1 MAFISEADA
10 FRRPA
15 EASAPPAST
24 PAAPAKPGNF
34 ITEEEATGISVAPS
48 MFAGVLEQGR
58 ALAGQ
63 VGSDLRGMTQ
73 PFRSVLRDSP
83 KVPPPTFDTDPAAN
97 RFYRDRSVSPKSVM
111 FSQTNQADTRA
122 ALEKEL
128 AGAPPPPPAF
138 MKNPRKYV
146 EGMTLGTGGQIS
158 DMFSSI
164 PKSVLGSAV
173 YNYARLY
180 DELFTKVPRADSV
193 KNAQAL
199 KDKWPQQL
207 NAPWSVVA
215 KSMGPEAQYFYENN
229 PVAFAMHYIGK
240 GIEAAAGGAGAA
252 SGIPVGDIM
261 NLADATMGLLG
272 VAGVKKGV
280 ARAVKANTARVRGV
294 LEPKAPVVPGGVE
307 PTLEGPLAPE
317 APLAPAAPAP
327 GMGARLR
334 GALQGVRKDWQAAS
348 TMGTDAVAAA
358 AEAVAASK
366 ARIAALTPETP
377 VDLTEALPAASTK
390 AELKAQTAAVDSL
403 VVDKTK
409 LQEIFGLAAK
419 KGPAAEAALVQ
430 NIFDRVLQPVKRV
443 EPPGVIPREAW
454 MVDRALPE
462 EGALQTPA
470 LFDPGFQTP
479 AMLGRALE
487 ANKAAVA
494 EGLAAVKT
502 TKAAKALRV
511 DVANG
516 VILGPDGKP
525 LSQRGVADPSLLK
538 VLGLM
543 GLSAVA
549 AKQIYDWWNSS
560 SGLSKDKARDVAQM
574 AGMGLAAAGA
584 AAALGQGPAA
594 GGLKAQLGVI
604 KPKGGMW
611 HPFAVPGLAGPLAQ
625 SLTFHPNLGV
635 EAAALRAPGEPL
647 HFGETWANNAVT
659 KWLNKEAGTAA
670 DRAKDIVLPTGQT
683 LESVTDHAFG
693 SRRAGDYASA
703 DAARSAMY
711 GLRTASSGSQ
721 NAIPGLNKLIKEG
734 KVSLDEPVYQV
745 ATKNF
750 NRQYG
755 HQGANVAYYA
765 SVLTDYLSHVGDYM
779 RSLNLTPEKLQQYD
793 LPRAML
799 ETTANDARVAA
810 QALKDFTKPNPIRIA
825 DTQALPVYEGK
836 SYPSEMAPARTFSF
850 NKDAS
855 IREMRSIDLPAGEV
869 QYTWHE
875 LKLPDALT
883 PEQASRILPLDSW
896 GANTAIGRV
905 PPDMRYKAVDAKGKV
920 IVDTFNKRPAVGR
933 TPEEAHLAG
942 QMAQEGNALGHCVGG
957 YCEDVLDGTSRVIT
971 LRDQLGRSYAT
982 VELINAGMSP
992 RSNQPRGGL
1001 DSIAQIKGPGNGAPA
1016 DYVKPYVQDFIKSGK
1031 WSDVKDLDNA
1041 GLLPYKTAMG
1051 GRDPYIYKPGT
1062 VDYQA
1067 ITLEP
1072 GYYTR
1077 AELAEAYAKAGGE
1090 IDPRYTLDDTKQQGS
1105 AKPEQ
1110 LALIAG
1116 GAAAAAYL
1124 ASDPDPNKL
1133 ATLATALGA
1142 GVIASRGGKFADL
1155 PEGKLI
1161 ETFRAGGREGEAAAA
1176 QIWEDT
1182 HRQLLRTIGHMDQR
1196 LDDAGKQDISQRVYE
1211 KVFKALKQS
1220 PDEPGGFRG
1229 DAKLSTFLHGVA
1241 SNEVKNSFAAASRRP
1256 ATDSMTVDAEGTTAV
1271 PEKFMMEQNPER
1283 YQSAEDITANNQL
1296 AQQMQKA
1303 LDKLPEDS
1311 RALFEAIEMEGLSY
1325 QEAADRFGI
1334 PIGTVRSRVSR
1345 AKDALSQS
1353 LRQYRTQGGKI
1364 DADAVIALG
1373 ALGSGVALGA
1383 YLDSDNPIRGAVLGA
1398 AGVAGFGAMFKGK
1411 PKKGGGATNLEYAL
1425 GLISTELGGVSQSL
1439 LLRARDYERAVL
1451 ERTDKA
1457 MDAITPF
1464 IKEIR
1469 KLPTATADALNL
1481 ALLKNNPGE
1490 IAAAIKGNPVL
1501 VAGYRQ
1507 VQNVLAAFRAEQISM
1522 GRFAA
1527 GVNEYFPR
1535 VVKDLEGLKKA
1546 LNLPMRTH
1554 LETLLIKAEAEMIK
1568 TRGREMTDVERS
1580 LVVNR
1585 ALQTSPSNS
1594 ALPGFAKARGVDV
1607 TADLAQFYMTPTES
1621 LLRYIAGAVE
1631 DAEIAKFFGKDLAS
1645 KTLSNGQMATHVDKS
1660 IGNLMD
1666 SEMQTSKILPEQQLR
1681 VESILKSRFK
1691 QGERPMSEFLQDV
1704 RNVSNLGLLGNFASA
1719 ATQIGDAMFTVKH
1732 HDWMPTLGALR
1743 MELTGSSRITPK
1755 EFGLVNQIAEEFGG
1769 ARLSGKAVQTAFKY
1783 TGFSAIDQFAKR
1795 LNLNAGLIKNQQ
1807 LAQTAKGRAVLAER
1821 WGEAFGAEFP
1831 QLLQDLAAKRMSEP
1845 VKSLLFSELSNAQPI
1860 TKLEVPQAYLDHPNG
1875 RILYQMHTYM
1885 LKQID
1890 IVRREGYQ
1898 EIAKGNYVK
1907 GARNLVGLAVTMSLA
1922 NIPGDIVKDML
1933 AGRPVQLDKIDYVEN
1948 LLQNFGINHYT
1959 MGKINRETLAKGL
1972 KEFAVG
1978 AVTPPSLSMLSD
1990 LDKPERLIKYI
2001 PGVGRPL
2008 YDREFGGNEARKWAE
2023 LVQAKRAERDRL
2035 EAASPALKA
2044 ERLRKAEAIKRKR
2057 NEAMQ
2062 ALP

>member
-1 MAFISEADA
+1 MAFITEAEA
-10 FRRPA
+10 FR
-15 EASAPPAST
+15 SVTST
-24 PAAPAKPGNF
+24 PAAPTAAPSAEVPAAPPKVGNF
-34 ITEEEATGISVAPS
+34 IEEREATGISVAPS

-63 VGSDLRGMTQ
+63 VGSDLRNMTR
-73 PFRSVLRDSP
+73 PFTSVLRDSP
-83 KVPPPTFDTDPAAN
+83 KVPPPVFTTDAAAN
-97 RFYRDRSVSPKSVM
+97 RYYRDKSVSPGSVM

-122 ALEKEL
+122 RVMKDL
-128 AGAPPPPPAF
+128 ASAPPAPPTF
-138 MKNPRKYV
+138 MANPRKYV
-146 EGMTLGTGGQIS
+146 EGMTLGTGGQLS

-229 PVAFAMHYIGK
+229 PVAFVMHHIGK
-240 GIEAAAGGAGAA
+240 GIETAAGGAGAA
-252 SGIPVGDIM
+252 SGVPVGDIM
-261 NLADATMGLLG
+261 NLADATMGWLG

-280 ARAVKANTARVRGV
+280 TSSVKARTAQVRGA

-307 PTLEGPLAPE
+307 PTLEGALAPE
-317 APLAPAAPAP
+317 LPAAPVAPAP
-327 GMGARLR
+327 GMGARVR
-334 GALQGVRKDWQAAS
+334 GALEGVRQDFREAS
-348 TMGTDAVAAA
+348 AMGTDAVAAA

-377 VDLTEALPAASTK
+377 VDLTEALPAAPTK
-390 AELKAQTAAVDSL
+390 AELKAQADAVDSL
-403 VVDKTK
+403 VVDKAK

-430 NIFDRVLQPVKRV
+430 NIFDRVLQPVRRV

-462 EGALQTPA
+462 EGAPQTPA
-470 LFDPGFQTP
+470 LFDPSFQTS
-479 AMLGRALE
+479 ARLARALE

-525 LSQRGVADPSLLK
+525 LSQRGSADPSLLK

-543 GLSAVA
+543 GLGAVA
-549 AKQIYDWWNSS
+549 ANQIYDWWNSS
-560 SGLSKDKARDVAQM
+560 SGLSEDKARDV
-574 AGMGLAAAGA
+574 GMGLAAAGA
-584 AAALGQGPAA
+584 A
-594 GGLKAQLGVI
+594 GVI
-604 KPKGGMW
+604 KGKGGMW
-611 HPFAVPGLAGPLAQ
+611 HPETVRRLSSDIFPYNASILETYRSIAPDLL
-625 SLTFHPNLGV
+625 
-635 EAAALRAPGEPL
+635 EPGE
-647 HFGETWANNAVT
+647 HAAYVKAEMKQGWSEKAVT
-659 KWLNKEAGTAA
+659 NYLNRHAGTAT
-670 DRAKDIVLPTGQT
+670 DPIKDLTLPDGTKWET
-683 LESVTDHAFG
+683 VTDTFFRSQDAG
-693 SRRAGDYASA
+693 RVKKILDSRASRI
-703 DAARSAMY
+703 DSN
-711 GLRTASSGSQ
+711 
-721 NAIPGLNKLIKEG
+721 NAIKDFETLKDVPDAEAIWQHRTSNPIFG
-734 KVSLDEPVYQV
+734 KDAPLPMQLVTAQ
-745 ATKNF
+745 
-750 NRQYG
+750 
-755 HQGANVAYYA
+755 NVMRN
-765 SVLTDYLSHVGDYM
+765 YLEHVGDYID
-779 RSLNLTPEKLQQYD
+779 SLDLTPEKLQQMD
-793 LPRAML
+793 LPRAIR
-799 ETTANDARVAA
+799 ETVANDKRIAELALRDLAR
-810 QALKDFTKPNPIRIA
+810 PNPTKIA
-825 DTQALPVYEGK
+825 DTQALPVWKE
-836 SYPSEMAPARTFSF
+836 YPAEQAGPRKFSF
-850 NKDAS
+850 NKDGSLRQMAS
-855 IREMRSIDLPAGEV
+855 VELPAGEV
-869 QYTWHE
+869 QYSWRE
-875 LKLPDALT
+875 IKKPDALT
-883 PEQASRILPLDSW
+883 PEQAKRVRLITPERLRTEYGMKDTRIPTWEAL
-896 GANTAIGRV
+896 
-905 PPDMRYKAVDAKGKV
+905 DAKGRV
-920 IVDTFNKRPAVGR
+920 IKDNFSDTPAIDV
-933 TPEEAHLAG
+933 TPEGAHLAG
-942 QMAQEGNALGHCVGG
+942 QLAQEGNSLGHCVGG
-957 YCEDVLDGTSRVIT
+957 YVSQVMSGESRIIS

-982 VELINAGMSP
+982 VELGRGISDSYLALKDARPGEIP
-992 RSNQPRGGL
+992 REF
-1001 DSIAQIKGPGNGAPA
+1001 IAQIKGPGNGAPA
-1016 DYVKPYVQDFIKSGK
+1016 DYVKPYVQDFVKSGK
-1031 WSDVKDLDNA
+1031 WSDVQDLDNA

-1051 GRDPYIYKPGT
+1051 GIDPYIYKPGT

-1072 GYYTR
+1072 GYYSR
-1077 AELAEAYAKAGGE
+1077 AELADAYAKAGGE
-1090 IDPRYTLDDTKQQGS
+1090 IDPRYTEQRGS

-1110 LALIAG
+1110 LALLAG

-1124 ASDPDPNKL
+1124 ANDPNPD
-1133 ATLATALGA
+1133 TLANLSMALGA
-1142 GVIASRGGKFADL
+1142 GVIAARGGKFADL

-1182 HRQLLRTIGHMDQR
+1182 HRQLLRTIGQMDQR

-1383 YLDSDNPIRGAVLGA
+1383 YLDSDNPIRGGVLGA
-1398 AGVAGFGAMFKGK
+1398 AGVAGFGAMAKGK
-1411 PKKGGGATNLEYAL
+1411 PGNSLDYTL
-1425 GLISTELGGVSQSL
+1425 GLTSTRLGGVSQPL
-1439 LLRARDYERAVL
+1439 LRRARDYERLVM
-1451 ERTDKA
+1451 ERTDRA
-1457 MDAITPF
+1457 LDAVTPF
-1464 IKEIR
+1464 IKGIK
-1469 KLPTATADALNL
+1469 KLPAAAADALNL
-1481 ALLKNNPGE
+1481 ALLRNDPGE

-1507 VQNVLAAFRAEQISM
+1507 VQNLLAAFRAEQIGM

-1535 VVKDLEGLKKA
+1535 VVKDLEGLKEA
-1546 LNLPMRTH
+1546 LSQPMRTH
-1554 LETLLIKAEAEMIK
+1554 LETLLAKAEADMVK
-1568 TRGREMTDVERS
+1568 SRGRAMTDVERS

-1585 ALQTSPSNS
+1585 ALQTSLPNA
-1594 ALPGFAKARGVDV
+1594 ALPGFAKARSVDV
-1607 TADLAQFYMTPTES
+1607 TADLAQFYLTPTES
-1621 LLRYIAGAVE
+1621 LLRYIVGAVE
-1631 DAEIAKFFGKDLAS
+1631 DAEVAKFFGKDLAS
-1645 KTLSNGQMATHVDKS
+1645 KKLANGQMATHVDDS
-1660 IGNLMD
+1660 IGNLIQ
-1666 SEMQTSKILPEQQLR
+1666 SEMKSGALSPEQQ
-1681 VESILKSRFK
+1681 VTIKSILESRFK
-1691 QGERPMSEFLQDV
+1691 SGEQQMGGFLQDV
-1704 RNVSNLGLLGNFASA
+1704 RNATNLGLLGNFASA
-1719 ATQIGDAMFTVKH
+1719 ATQIGDSMMTVYH
-1732 HDWMPTLGALR
+1732 HSLMPTLGALR
-1743 MELTGSSRITPK
+1743 MKLTGSSQITPK
-1755 EFGLVNQIAEEFGG
+1755 EFGLVNHIAEELGSTRF
-1769 ARLSGKAVQTAFKY
+1769 SGKAVQTAFKY
-1783 TGFSAIDQFAKR
+1783 TGFSAIDQFAKG
-1795 LNLNAGLIKNQQ
+1795 LNLQAALIKNQK
-1807 LAQTAKGRAVLAER
+1807 LAQTPKGQAVLAER
-1821 WGEAFGAEFP
+1821 WGQAFGPEFP

-1845 VKSLLFSELSNAQPI
+1845 VKSLLFSELSNIQPI

-1875 RILYQMHTYM
+1875 RILYQMKTYM

-1890 IVRREGYQ
+1890 VVRRDAYQ

-1907 GARNLVGLAVTMSLA
+1907 GARNLVGLAAALSLA
-1922 NIPGDIVKDML
+1922 NIPGDLVKDVL
-1933 AGRPVQLDKIDYVEN
+1933 AGRPIDLDKIDYVEN

-1959 MGKINRETLAKGL
+1959 MGKINRETLAKGV

-2023 LVQAKRAERDRL
+2023 LVQAKRKERDRL

-2044 ERLRKAEAIKRKR
+2044 ERLRKAEALKRKR

>member
-1 MAFISEADA
+1 MPFITEAEA

-15 EASAPPAST
+15 DAAASPASAL
-24 PAAPAKPGNF
+24 AAPTKPGNF
-34 ITEEEATGISVAPS
+34 ITEEEATGYSAAPS
-48 MFAGVLEQGR
+48 MFAGALEQGR

-63 VGSDLRGMTQ
+63 VGSDLRNMTR
-73 PFRSVLRDSP
+73 PFTSVLRDSP
-83 KVPPPTFDTDPAAN
+83 KVPPPTFDTDAAAN
-97 RFYRDRSVSPKSVM
+97 RYYRNKSVSPGSVM

-122 ALEKEL
+122 QVMKDIAN
-128 AGAPPPPPAF
+128 APPAPPSF
-138 MKNPRKYV
+138 MKDPRGYV
-146 EGMTLGTGGQIS
+146 EGITLGTAGQIS

-229 PVAFAMHYIGK
+229 PVAFVMHYIGK

-272 VAGVKKGV
+272 VAAAKKGV
-280 ARAVKANTARVRGV
+280 TSSVKARTAQIRGA

-307 PTLEGPLAPE
+307 PTLEGALAPE
-317 APLAPAAPAP
+317 LPPAPVAPAL
-327 GMGARLR
+327 GMGARIR
-334 GALQGVRKDWQAAS
+334 GALGGVRRDFREATA
-348 TMGTDAVAAA
+348 MGTDAVAAA

-377 VDLTEALPAASTK
+377 VDLTEALPAAPTK
-390 AELKAQTAAVDSL
+390 AELKAQADAVDSL

-409 LQEIFGLAAK
+409 LQEIFGLAAR

-462 EGALQTPA
+462 EGAPQTPA

-479 AMLGRALE
+479 AMLARALE

-502 TKAAKALRV
+502 MKAAKALRV

-525 LSQRGVADPSLLK
+525 LSQRGAADPSLLK

-549 AKQIYDWWNSS
+549 ANQIYDWWNSP
-560 SGLSKDKARDVAQM
+560 SGLSEDKARDV
-574 AGMGLAAAGA
+574 GMGLAAAGA
-584 AAALGQGPAA
+584 A
-594 GGLKAQLGVI
+594 GVM

-611 HPFAVPGLAGPLAQ
+611 HPFAVPRLAGPLAE
-625 SLTFHPNLGV
+625 SLTFNPRLGV
-635 EAAALRAPGEPL
+635 GAEGLRSPGEPL
-647 HFGETWANNAVT
+647 HFGETWANNTVT

-670 DRAKDIVLPTGQT
+670 DRAKDIVLPNGQT
-683 LESVTDHAFG
+683 LESVTDQAFG
-693 SRRAGDYASA
+693 SRPAGDYSSVVAMRK
-703 DAARSAMY
+703 AAPFLPSPPRISVRA
-711 GLRTASSGSQ
+711 GSQ
-721 NAIPGLNKLIKEG
+721 AAIPGLNKLIKEG
-734 KVSLDEPVYQV
+734 KVSVDEPVYQV
-745 ATKNF
+745 ASENF
-750 NRQYG
+750 DQQYG
-755 HQGANVAYYA
+755 HQGNSVGYAA

-779 RSLNLTPEKLQQYD
+779 RSLNLAPDKLQQYD

-799 ETTANDARVAA
+799 ETSANDARIAA

-850 NKDAS
+850 NKDNS
-855 IREMRSIDLPAGEV
+855 IQEMRKIDLPAGEM

-875 LKLPDALT
+875 LKLPELLT
-883 PEQASRILPLDSW
+883 PDQASRIRRSTSEDLARMSEDAIDRGIIAEYTALDS
-896 GANTAIGRV
+896 
-905 PPDMRYKAVDAKGKV
+905 KGKV
-920 IVDTFNKRPAVGR
+920 IIDNFSEQPAVGL

-957 YCEDVLDGTSRVIT
+957 YCEDVLDGTSRIIT

-982 VELINAGMSP
+982 VELLNAGMSP

-1001 DSIAQIKGPGNGAPA
+1001 DSIAQIKGPGNGAAA
-1016 DYVKPYVQDFIKSGK
+1016 DYVQRYVQDFIKSGK

-1051 GRDPYIYKPGT
+1051 GRDPYTYKPGT

-1090 IDPRYTLDDTKQQGS
+1090 IDPRYTEQRGA

-1110 LALIAG
+1110 LALLAG

-1124 ASDPDPNKL
+1124 ANDPNPD
-1133 ATLATALGA
+1133 TLANLSMALGA
-1142 GVIASRGGKFADL
+1142 GVIAARGGKFADL

-1176 QIWEDT
+1176 QIWENT
-1182 HRQLLRTIGHMDQR
+1182 NRQLGRTIGNMNRQ
-1196 LDDAGKQDISQRVYE
+1196 LDESGIQDISQRVYE

-1271 PEKFMMEQNPER
+1271 PEKYMMEQNPER

-1353 LRQYRTQGGKI
+1353 LRQYRDQGGKI

-1383 YLDSDNPIRGAVLGA
+1383 YLDSDNPIRGGVLGA
-1398 AGVAGFGAMFKGK
+1398 AGVAGFGAMAKRRAAK
-1411 PKKGGGATNLEYAL
+1411 NRASNNLEYAL
-1425 GLISTELGGVSQSL
+1425 GLVSTELGGISQSL
-1439 LLRARDYERAVL
+1439 LLRARDYERFVL

-1464 IKEIR
+1464 IKGIR
-1469 KLPTATADALNL
+1469 KLPAATTEALNL
-1481 ALLKNNPGE
+1481 ALLRNVPGE
-1490 IAAAIKGNPVL
+1490 IAAALQGNPAL

-1507 VQNVLAAFRAEQISM
+1507 VQNLLAAFRAEQISM

-1535 VVKDLEGLKKA
+1535 VLKDLEGLKEA
-1546 LNLPMRTH
+1546 LNQPMRTH
-1554 LETLLIKAEAEMIK
+1554 LENALAKAEAAMIK
-1568 TRGREMTDVERS
+1568 ARGRGLTDVERS
-1580 LVVNR
+1580 LIVNR
-1585 ALQTSPSNS
+1585 SLLAS
-1594 ALPGFAKARGVDV
+1594 APNASLPGFAKARGVDV

-1631 DAEIAKFFGKDLAS
+1631 DAEVAKFFGKDLAS
-1645 KTLSNGQMATHVDKS
+1645 KKLANGQMATHVDDS
-1660 IGNLMD
+1660 IGNLIQ
-1666 SEMQTSKILPEQQLR
+1666 SEMKAGKISQEQQLR
-1681 VESILKSRFK
+1681 IRSILESRFK
-1691 QGERPMSEFLQDV
+1691 QGEEQMGGFFQDV
-1704 RNVSNLGLLGNFASA
+1704 RNATNMGLLGNFASA
-1719 ATQIGDAMFTVKH
+1719 ATQIGDSVFTVFH
-1732 HDWMPTLGALR
+1732 HDLMPTLGALR
-1743 MELTGSSRITPK
+1743 MKLTGSSQITTK
-1755 EFGLVNQIAEEFGG
+1755 EFGLVNHIAEEMGST
-1769 ARLSGKAVQTAFKY
+1769 RLSGKAVQTLFKY
-1783 TGFSAIDQFAKR
+1783 TGFSAIDQFAKG
-1795 LNLNAGLIKNQQ
+1795 LNLQAGLIKNQK
-1807 LAQTAKGRAVLAER
+1807 LAQTAKGQAVLAER

-1831 QLLQDLAAKRMSEP
+1831 QLLQDLAAKRISEP

-1875 RILYQMHTYM
+1875 RILYQMKTYM

-1933 AGRPVQLDKIDYVEN
+1933 SGRPVQLDKIDYVEN

-1978 AVTPPSLSMLSD
+1978 AVTPPSLSILSD

-2023 LVQAKRAERDRL
+2023 LVQAKRKERDRL
-2035 EAASPALKA
+2035 EEASPALKA

>member
-1 MAFISEADA
+1 MAFITEAEA
-10 FRRPA
+10 FR
-15 EASAPPAST
+15 SVTST
-24 PAAPAKPGNF
+24 PAAPTAAPPAEVPAAPPKVGNF
-34 ITEEEATGISVAPS
+34 IDEREATGMSAAPS
-48 MFAGVLEQGR
+48 MFAGALEQGR
-58 ALAGQ
+58 VLAGQ
-63 VGSDLRGMTQ
+63 VGSDLRGITQ

-83 KVPPPTFDTDPAAN
+83 KVPPPTFDTDAAAN
-97 RFYRDRSVSPKSVM
+97 RYYRDKSVSPGSVM

-122 ALEKEL
+122 QVMKDL
-128 AGAPPPPPAF
+128 ANAPPPPPTF
-138 MKNPRKYV
+138 MKDPRGYV
-146 EGMTLGTGGQIS
+146 QGITLGTAGQLS

-164 PKSVLGSAV
+164 PKGVIAGAGYFGS
-173 YNYARLY
+173 RIY
-180 DELFTKVPRADSV
+180 DELFTKTSREESI
-193 KNAQAL
+193 KQTQAL
-199 KDKWPQQL
+199 KDKWPEQL

-215 KSMGPEAQYFYENN
+215 KAMGPEALYFYESN
-229 PVAFAMHYIGK
+229 PVAFALGHVNKIV
-240 GIEAAAGGAGAA
+240 EAA
-252 SGIPVGDIM
+252 SGGVSTVSGIPIEDLR
-261 NLADATMGLLG
+261 NFTEATMAWLG
-272 VAGVKKGV
+272 VAGFKKGV
-280 ARAVKANTARVRGV
+280 ESSFKARTPQIRRL

-307 PTLEGPLAPE
+307 PTLEGALAPE
-317 APLAPAAPAP
+317 LPPTPVAPAP
-327 GMGARLR
+327 GMGARVR
-334 GALQGVRKDWQAAS
+334 GALQGVRRDFREA
-348 TMGTDAVAAA
+348 TDMGTDAVAAA

-377 VDLTEALPAASTK
+377 VDLTEALPAAPTK

-409 LQEIFGLAAK
+409 LQEIFGLAAR

-430 NIFDRVLQPVKRV
+430 NIFDRVLQPVRRV

-462 EGALQTPA
+462 EGASQAPA
-470 LFDPGFQTP
+470 LFDPSFQTP

-525 LSQRGVADPSLLK
+525 LSQRGAADPSLLK

-549 AKQIYDWWNSS
+549 ANQIYDWWNSS
-560 SGLSKDKARDVAQM
+560 SGLSEDKARDVAQM
-574 AGMGLAAAGA
+574 AGIGLAAAGA

-594 GGLKAQLGVI
+594 GGLKAQLG
-604 KPKGGMW
+604 
-611 HPFAVPGLAGPLAQ
+611 AALAG
-625 SLTFHPNLGV
+625 
-635 EAAALRAPGEPL
+635 
-647 HFGETWANNAVT
+647 
-659 KWLNKEAGTAA
+659 
-670 DRAKDIVLPTGQT
+670 
-683 LESVTDHAFG
+683 
-693 SRRAGDYASA
+693 
-703 DAARSAMY
+703 
-711 GLRTASSGSQ
+711 
-721 NAIPGLNKLIKEG
+721 
-734 KVSLDEPVYQV
+734 
-745 ATKNF
+745 
-750 NRQYG
+750 
-755 HQGANVAYYA
+755 
-765 SVLTDYLSHVGDYM
+765 
-779 RSLNLTPEKLQQYD
+779 
-793 LPRAML
+793 
-799 ETTANDARVAA
+799 
-810 QALKDFTKPNPIRIA
+810 
-825 DTQALPVYEGK
+825 
-836 SYPSEMAPARTFSF
+836 
-850 NKDAS
+850 
-855 IREMRSIDLPAGEV
+855 
-869 QYTWHE
+869 
-875 LKLPDALT
+875 
-883 PEQASRILPLDSW
+883 
-896 GANTAIGRV
+896 
-905 PPDMRYKAVDAKGKV
+905 
-920 IVDTFNKRPAVGR
+920 
-933 TPEEAHLAG
+933 
-942 QMAQEGNALGHCVGG
+942 
-957 YCEDVLDGTSRVIT
+957 
-971 LRDQLGRSYAT
+971 
-982 VELINAGMSP
+982 
-992 RSNQPRGGL
+992 
-1001 DSIAQIKGPGNGAPA
+1001 
-1016 DYVKPYVQDFIKSGK
+1016 
-1031 WSDVKDLDNA
+1031 
-1041 GLLPYKTAMG
+1041 
-1051 GRDPYIYKPGT
+1051 
-1062 VDYQA
+1062 
-1067 ITLEP
+1067 
-1072 GYYTR
+1072 
-1077 AELAEAYAKAGGE
+1077 
-1090 IDPRYTLDDTKQQGS
+1090 
-1105 AKPEQ
+1105 
-1110 LALIAG
+1110 
-1116 GAAAAAYL
+1116 
-1124 ASDPDPNKL
+1124 
-1133 ATLATALGA
+1133 
-1142 GVIASRGGKFADL
+1142 L

-1182 HRQLLRTIGHMDQR
+1182 HRQLGRTIGNMNRQ
-1196 LDDAGKQDISQRVYE
+1196 LDEAGIQDISQRVYE

-1229 DAKLSTFLHGVA
+1229 EAKLSTFLHGVA

-1271 PEKFMMEQNPER
+1271 PEKYMMEQNPER
-1283 YQSAEDITANNQL
+1283 YQSAQDLAKNNEVAVRVQR
-1296 AQQMQKA
+1296 A
-1303 LDKLPEDS
+1303 LDRLTPEHRSVFD
-1311 RALFEAIEMEGLSY
+1311 AIELEGLSY
-1325 QEAADRFGI
+1325 EEAAAQLNV
-1334 PIGTVRSRVSR
+1334 PIGTVRSRLSR
-1345 AKDALSQS
+1345 AKEQLQASFRDYVDPKTGKFQS
-1353 LRQYRTQGGKI
+1353 GKI

-1383 YLDSDNPIRGAVLGA
+1383 YLDSDNPIRGGVLGA

-1425 GLISTELGGVSQSL
+1425 GLISTELGGISQSL

-1451 ERTDKA
+1451 ERTDQA

-1464 IKEIR
+1464 IKGIR

-1507 VQNVLAAFRAEQISM
+1507 VQNVLAAFRAEQIGM

-1535 VVKDLEGLKKA
+1535 VVKDLEGLKEA

-1554 LETLLIKAEAEMIK
+1554 LETLLVKAEAEMIK

-1585 ALQTSPSNS
+1585 ALQTSSSNS

-1631 DAEIAKFFGKDLAS
+1631 DAEVAKFFGKDLAS

-1666 SEMQTSKILPEQQLR
+1666 SEMQTGKISPEQQLR
-1681 VESILKSRFK
+1681 IESILKSRFK
-1691 QGERPMSEFLQDV
+1691 QGERPMSEFFQDV
-1704 RNVSNLGLLGNFASA
+1704 RNVTNLGLLGNFASA

-1831 QLLQDLAAKRMSEP
+1831 QLLQDLAAKRISEP

-1860 TKLEVPQAYLDHPNG
+1860 TKLELPQAYLEHPNG

-1922 NIPGDIVKDML
+1922 NIPGDIIKDML
-1933 AGRPVQLDKIDYVEN
+1933 SNRPVNLDKIDYVEN

-1959 MGKINRETLAKGL
+1959 MGKINRETLAKGI

-2023 LVQAKRAERDRL
+2023 LVQAKRKERDRL
-2035 EAASPALKA
+2035 EEASPALKA

>member
-1 MAFISEADA
+1 MAFITEAEA
-10 FRRPA
+10 FR
-15 EASAPPAST
+15 SVTST
-24 PAAPAKPGNF
+24 PAAPAAAPSAEVPAAPPKVGNF
-34 ITEEEATGISVAPS
+34 IEEREATGISVAPS

-63 VGSDLRGMTQ
+63 VGSDLRNMTR
-73 PFRSVLRDSP
+73 PFTSVLRDSP
-83 KVPPPTFDTDPAAN
+83 KVPPPVFTTDAAAN
-97 RFYRDRSVSPKSVM
+97 RYYRDKSVSPGSVM
-111 FSQTNQADTRA
+111 FSQTNQADTRTQVMKDIA
-122 ALEKEL
+122 N
-128 AGAPPPPPAF
+128 APPAPPTF
-138 MKNPRKYV
+138 MANPRKYV
-146 EGMTLGTGGQIS
+146 EGMTLGTGGQLS

-229 PVAFAMHYIGK
+229 PVAFVMHHIGK
-240 GIEAAAGGAGAA
+240 GIETAAGGAGAA
-252 SGIPVGDIM
+252 SGVPVGDIM
-261 NLADATMGLLG
+261 NLADATMGWLG

-280 ARAVKANTARVRGV
+280 TSSVKARTAQIRGA

-307 PTLEGPLAPE
+307 PTLEGALAPE
-317 APLAPAAPAP
+317 LPAAPVAP
-327 GMGARLR
+327 ALGMGARVR
-334 GALQGVRKDWQAAS
+334 GALEGVRQDFREAS
-348 TMGTDAVAAA
+348 AMGTDAVAAA

-377 VDLTEALPAASTK
+377 VDLTEALPAAPTK
-390 AELKAQTAAVDSL
+390 AELKAQADAVNSL

-430 NIFDRVLQPVKRV
+430 NIFDRVLQPVRRV

-462 EGALQTPA
+462 EGAPQTPA
-470 LFDPGFQTP
+470 LFDPSFQTS
-479 AMLGRALE
+479 ARLARALE

-494 EGLAAVKT
+494 EGLAAIKT
-502 TKAAKALRV
+502 AKAAKALRV

-549 AKQIYDWWNSS
+549 ANQIYDWWNSS
-560 SGLSKDKARDVAQM
+560 SGLSEDKARDV
-574 AGMGLAAAGA
+574 GMGLAAAGA
-584 AAALGQGPAA
+584 A
-594 GGLKAQLGVI
+594 GVI
-604 KPKGGMW
+604 KGKGGMW
-611 HPFAVPGLAGPLAQ
+611 HP
-625 SLTFHPNLGV
+625 
-635 EAAALRAPGEPL
+635 EAAKSFATPL
-647 HFGETWANNAVT
+647 SDGLSAGNASFPVFAANKAWAETAV
-659 KWLNKEAGTAA
+659 KNYLNRHAGTAT
-670 DRAKDIVLPTGQT
+670 DPIKDLRLPDG
-683 LESVTDHAFG
+683 
-693 SRRAGDYASA
+693 
-703 DAARSAMY
+703 
-711 GLRTASSGSQ
+711 
-721 NAIPGLNKLIKEG
+721 
-734 KVSLDEPVYQV
+734 
-745 ATKNF
+745 TKWED
-750 NRQYG
+750 
-755 HQGANVAYYA
+755 
-765 SVLTDYLSHVGDYM
+765 LTDSGFSGTLAREYQTTPGMSKMAKEQRSFAAGAKPDELIWDQNVLGTPLGAPPGRAIGEGRSHTIMKNYLSHVGDYM

-799 ETTANDARVAA
+799 ETSANDARIAA

-850 NKDAS
+850 NRDGS
-855 IREMRSIDLPAGEV
+855 IRKMESIDLPAGEV

-883 PEQASRILPLDSW
+883 PEQASRVRLSTHSDIYSPGTSLNKPVT
-896 GANTAIGRV
+896 GYTAL
-905 PPDMRYKAVDAKGKV
+905 DAKGKV
-920 IVDTFNKRPAVGR
+920 IIDNFSERPAVGR

-957 YCEDVLDGTSRVIT
+957 YCEDVLTGNSRIIS

-982 VELINAGMSP
+982 VEL
-992 RSNQPRGGL
+992 QKHGL
-1001 DSIAQIKGPGNGAPA
+1001 TGYRAADGLPFIGDESIAQIKGPGNGAPA
-1016 DYVKPYVQDFIKSGK
+1016 DYVKPYVQDFVKSGK

-1051 GRDPYIYKPGT
+1051 GLDPYIYKPGT

-1072 GYYTR
+1072 GYYSR

-1090 IDPRYTLDDTKQQGS
+1090 IDPRYTEQRGA

-1110 LALIAG
+1110 LALLAG

-1124 ASDPDPNKL
+1124 ANDPNPD
-1133 ATLATALGA
+1133 TLANLSMALGA
-1142 GVIASRGGKFADL
+1142 GVIAARGGKFADL

-1398 AGVAGFGAMFKGK
+1398 AGVAGFGAMAKGK
-1411 PKKGGGATNLEYAL
+1411 PRNSLDYTL
-1425 GLISTELGGVSQSL
+1425 GLTSTRLGGVSQPL
-1439 LLRARDYERAVL
+1439 LRRARDYERLVM
-1451 ERTDKA
+1451 ERTDRA
-1457 MDAITPF
+1457 LDAVTPF
-1464 IKEIR
+1464 IKGIK
-1469 KLPTATADALNL
+1469 KLPAAAADALNL
-1481 ALLKNNPGE
+1481 ALLRNDPGE

-1501 VAGYRQ
+1501 VAGYKQ
-1507 VQNVLAAFRAEQISM
+1507 VQNLLAAFRAEQISM

-1535 VVKDLEGLKKA
+1535 VVKDLEGLKEA
-1546 LNLPMRTH
+1546 LSQPMRTH
-1554 LETLLIKAEAEMIK
+1554 LETLLAKAEADMVK
-1568 TRGREMTDVERS
+1568 SRGRAMTDVERS

-1585 ALQTSPSNS
+1585 ALQTSLPNA
-1594 ALPGFAKARGVDV
+1594 ALPGFAKARSVDV
-1607 TADLAQFYMTPTES
+1607 TADLAQFYLTPTES
-1621 LLRYIAGAVE
+1621 LLRYIVGAVE
-1631 DAEIAKFFGKDLAS
+1631 DAEVAKFFGKDLAS
-1645 KTLSNGQMATHVDKS
+1645 KKLANGQMATHVDDS
-1660 IGNLMD
+1660 IGNLIQ
-1666 SEMQTSKILPEQQLR
+1666 SEMKSGALSPEQQ
-1681 VESILKSRFK
+1681 VTIKSILESRFK
-1691 QGERPMSEFLQDV
+1691 SGEQQMGGFLQDV
-1704 RNVSNLGLLGNFASA
+1704 RNATNLGLLGNFASA
-1719 ATQIGDAMFTVKH
+1719 ATQIGDSMMTVYH
-1732 HDWMPTLGALR
+1732 HSLMPTLGALR
-1743 MELTGSSRITPK
+1743 MKLTGSSQITPK
-1755 EFGLVNQIAEEFGG
+1755 EFGLVNHIAEELGSTRF
-1769 ARLSGKAVQTAFKY
+1769 SGKAVQTAFKY
-1783 TGFSAIDQFAKR
+1783 TGFSAIDQFAKG
-1795 LNLNAGLIKNQQ
+1795 LNLQAALLKNQK
-1807 LAQTAKGRAVLAER
+1807 LAQTPKGQAVLAER
-1821 WGEAFGAEFP
+1821 WGQAFGPEFP

-1845 VKSLLFSELSNAQPI
+1845 VKSLLFSELSNTQPI

-1875 RILYQMHTYM
+1875 RILYQMKTYM

-1890 IVRREGYQ
+1890 VVRRDAYQ

-1907 GARNLVGLAVTMSLA
+1907 GARNLVGLAAALSLA
-1922 NIPGDIVKDML
+1922 NIPGDLVKDML
-1933 AGRPVQLDKIDYVEN
+1933 AGRPIDLDKIDYVEN

-1959 MGKINRETLAKGL
+1959 MGKINRETLAKGV

-2023 LVQAKRAERDRL
+2023 LVQAKRKERDRL

-2044 ERLRKAEAIKRKR
+2044 ERLRKAEALKRKR

>member
-24 PAAPAKPGNF
+24 PAAPAKLGNF
-34 ITEEEATGISVAPS
+34 ITEEEATGYSAAPS
-48 MFAGVLEQGR
+48 AFDILGGQARAVTERVSAGAR
-58 ALAGQ
+58 NLA
-63 VGSDLRGMTQ
+63 R
-73 PFRSVLRDSP
+73 PFSSVLWDAKP
-83 KVPPPTFDTDPAAN
+83 APAFDTDPAAN
-97 RFYRDRSVSPKSVM
+97 RFYRDRSVSPGSVM

-128 AGAPPPPPAF
+128 AGAPPPPPTFLA
-138 MKNPRKYV
+138 NPRGYV
-146 EGMTLGTGGQIS
+146 EGMTLGTAATAS
-158 DMFSSI
+158 DLFTGI
-164 PKSVLGSAV
+164 PKQVLGSAIYLYTGI
-173 YNYARLY
+173 YNQ
-180 DELFTKVPRADSV
+180 LFTNASREDVF
-193 KNAQAL
+193 KNAQAA
-199 KDKWPQQL
+199 KDKWPQEL
-207 NAPWSVVA
+207 NAPWSIIA
-215 KSMGPEAQYFYENN
+215 KSMGPKAQYYYEKN
-229 PVAFAMHYIGK
+229 PLAFAMEHIGTALTAVGSKVGATTNVPVEAIMNVVDGTMGWLGTVAAGK
-240 GIEAAAGGAGAA
+240 GVT
-252 SGIPVGDIM
+252 SS
-261 NLADATMGLLG
+261 
-272 VAGVKKGV
+272 
-280 ARAVKANTARVRGV
+280 VKARTAQLRGA
-294 LEPKAPVVPGGVE
+294 LEPKAPVIPGGVE
-307 PTLEGPLAPE
+307 PMFAEGPLAPE
-317 APLAPAAPAP
+317 APPAPAAPAP

-334 GALQGVRKDWQAAS
+334 GAVTGLREDFREAS
-348 TMGTDAVAAA
+348 AMGTDAVAAA

-377 VDLTEALPAASTK
+377 VDLTEAPPAAPTK
-390 AELKAQTAAVDSL
+390 AELKAQDAAVDSL

-409 LQEIFGLAAK
+409 LQEIFGLAAR

-443 EPPGVIPREAW
+443 ELPGVIPREAW

-462 EGALQTPA
+462 EGAPQAPA
-470 LFDPGFQTP
+470 LFDPSFQTP

-494 EGLAAVKT
+494 EGLAAIKT

-525 LSQRGVADPSLLK
+525 LSQRGAADPSLLK

-549 AKQIYDWWNSS
+549 ANQIYDWWNSP
-560 SGLSKDKARDVAQM
+560 SGLSEDNARDVAQM
-574 AGMGLAAAGA
+574 AGIGLAGAGA

-611 HPFAVPGLAGPLAQ
+611 HPFAVPRLAGPLAE
-625 SLTFHPNLGV
+625 SLTFYPNMGV
-635 EAAALRAPGEPL
+635 GAAALRAPGEPL

-670 DRAKDIVLPTGQT
+670 DRAKDIVLPNGQT
-683 LESVTDHAFG
+683 LESVTDQAFG
-693 SRRAGDYASA
+693 SRPAGDYSSA
-703 DAARSAMY
+703 DAVRSSKY

-721 NAIPGLNKLIKEG
+721 SAIPGLNKLIKEG
-734 KVSLDEPVYQV
+734 KVSLNEPVYQV
-745 ATKNF
+745 ASENF
-750 NRQYG
+750 DRQYG
-755 HQGANVAYYA
+755 HQGDNVAYSA

-779 RSLNLTPEKLQQYD
+779 RSLNLAPEKLQQYD

-799 ETTANDARVAA
+799 ETSANDARIAA
-810 QALKDFTKPNPIRIA
+810 QALKDFNKPNPIRIA

-836 SYPSEMAPARTFSF
+836 SYPSEMAPARKFSF
-850 NKDAS
+850 NKDGS
-855 IREMRSIDLPAGEV
+855 IRQMDSINLPAGEV

-896 GANTAIGRV
+896 GSNTAIGRV

-920 IVDTFNKRPAVGR
+920 IIDNFSERPAVGR

-957 YCEDVLDGTSRVIT
+957 YCADVLAGDSRIIS

-982 VELINAGMSP
+982 IELGNDVPFVDEATRARDFKESVINHP
-992 RSNQPRGGL
+992 RQEIL
-1001 DSIAQIKGPGNGAPA
+1001 QIKGPGNGAAA
-1016 DYVKPYVQDFIKSGK
+1016 DYTSKYILDFLNSHPEYQLTDHAAKDVRANGIRDLSQDPIGPLQQRSIEKRFGNVRYVLDKDFQDWYASRDWLSG
-1031 WSDVKDLDNA
+1031 
-1041 GLLPYKTAMG
+1041 
-1051 GRDPYIYKPGT
+1051 
-1062 VDYQA
+1062 
-1067 ITLEP
+1067 
-1072 GYYTR
+1072 
-1077 AELAEAYAKAGGE
+1077 
-1090 IDPRYTLDDTKQQGS
+1090 QQGS

-1110 LALIAG
+1110 LALLAG

-1124 ASDPDPNKL
+1124 ASDPDPDKL

-1176 QIWEDT
+1176 QIWEST
-1182 HRQLLRTIGHMDQR
+1182 HRQLGRTIGNMNRQ
-1196 LDDAGKQDISQRVYE
+1196 LDEAGIQDISQRVYE

-1229 DAKLSTFLHGVA
+1229 EAKLSTFLHGVA

-1256 ATDSMTVDAEGTTAV
+1256 ATDSMTVDTEGMTAV
-1271 PEKFMMEQNPER
+1271 PEKYMMEQNPER
-1283 YQSAEDITANNQL
+1283 YQSAEDVTSNNQL

-1345 AKDALSQS
+1345 AKDALGQS

-1364 DADAVIALG
+1364 DTDAVIALG

-1383 YLDSDNPIRGAVLGA
+1383 YLDSDNPIRGGVLGA
-1398 AGVAGFGAMFKGK
+1398 IGVAGFGAMAKGK
-1411 PKKGGGATNLEYAL
+1411 PGKGLEYTL
-1425 GLISTELGGVSQSL
+1425 GLVSTELGSISQPL
-1439 LLRARDYERAVL
+1439 LRRARDYERFVM

-1457 MDAITPF
+1457 LDAVTPF
-1464 IKEIR
+1464 IKGIK
-1469 KLPTATADALNL
+1469 KLPTAAADALNL
-1481 ALLKNNPGE
+1481 ALLRNDPGE

-1501 VAGYRQ
+1501 VAGYKQ
-1507 VQNVLAAFRAEQISM
+1507 VQNLLAAFRAEQIGL
-1522 GRFAA
+1522 GRFAV
-1527 GVNEYFPR
+1527 GVNDYFPR
-1535 VVKDLEGLKKA
+1535 VVKDLEGLKEA
-1546 LNLPMRTH
+1546 LNLPMRTQ
-1554 LETLLIKAEAEMIK
+1554 LENTLAKAEADMIK
-1568 TRGREMTDVERS
+1568 ARGRGLTDVERS

-1585 ALQTSPSNS
+1585 SLLAS
-1594 ALPGFAKARGVDV
+1594 APNASLPGFAKARGVDV

-1621 LLRYIAGAVE
+1621 LLRYIVGAVE
-1631 DAEIAKFFGKDLAS
+1631 DAEVVKFFGKDLAS
-1645 KTLSNGQMATHVDKS
+1645 KKLANGQMATHVDDS
-1660 IGNLMD
+1660 IGNLIQ
-1666 SEMQTSKILPEQQLR
+1666 SEMKSGALSAEKQLAIKS
-1681 VESILKSRFK
+1681 VLESRFK
-1691 QGERPMSEFLQDV
+1691 QGEQQMGGFLQEV
-1704 RNVSNLGLLGNFASA
+1704 RNATNIGLLGNFASA
-1719 ATQIGDAMFTVKH
+1719 ATQIGDSVFTVFH
-1732 HDWMPTLGALR
+1732 HDLMPTLGALR
-1743 MELTGSSRITPK
+1743 MKLTGSSQITPK
-1755 EFGLVNQIAEEFGG
+1755 EFGLVNHIAEEMGST
-1769 ARLSGKAVQTAFKY
+1769 RLTGKALQLAFKY
-1783 TGFSAIDQFAKR
+1783 TGFSAIDGFAKG
-1795 LNLNAGLIKNQQ
+1795 LNLQAGLIKNQQ
-1807 LAQTAKGRAVLAER
+1807 LAQTPKGQAKLAER

-1875 RILYQMHTYM
+1875 RILYQMKTYM

-1933 AGRPVQLDKIDYVEN
+1933 SNRPVNLDKIDYVEN

-1978 AVTPPSLSMLSD
+1978 AVTPPILSMLSD

-2001 PGVGRPL
+2001 PGIGRPL

-2035 EAASPALKA
+2035 EEQSPALKA

-2057 NEAMQ
+2057 DAAMQ

>member
-1 MAFISEADA
+1 
-10 FRRPA
+10 
-15 EASAPPAST
+15 
-24 PAAPAKPGNF
+24 
-34 ITEEEATGISVAPS
+34 

-63 VGSDLRGMTQ
+63 IGSDVRGITQ

-83 KVPPPTFDTDPAAN
+83 KVPPPTFNTDAAAN
-97 RFYRDRSVSPKSVM
+97 RYYRDKSVSPGSVM
-111 FSQTNQADTRA
+111 FSQTNQADKRA
-122 ALEKEL
+122 QVMKDL
-128 AGAPPPPPAF
+128 ANAPPAPPTF
-138 MKNPRKYV
+138 MANPRKYV
-146 EGMTLGTGGQIS
+146 EGMTLGTAGQLS

-229 PVAFAMHYIGK
+229 PVAFVMHHIGK
-240 GIEAAAGGAGAA
+240 GIETAAGGAGAA
-252 SGIPVGDIM
+252 SGVPVGDIM
-261 NLADATMGLLG
+261 NLADATMGWLG

-280 ARAVKANTARVRGV
+280 TSSVKARTAQLRGA
-294 LEPKAPVVPGGVE
+294 LEPKAPAVPGGVE
-307 PTLEGPLAPE
+307 PTLEGALAPE
-317 APLAPAAPAP
+317 LAPAPAPAAPAL
-327 GMGARLR
+327 GMGARVR
-334 GALQGVRKDWQAAS
+334 GALEGVRQDFREAS
-348 TMGTDAVAAA
+348 AMGTDAVAAA
-358 AEAVAASK
+358 AEAVAVSK
-366 ARIAALTPETP
+366 ARIAALTPETA
-377 VDLTEALPAASTK
+377 VDLTEALPAAPTK

-403 VVDKTK
+403 VVDKAK
-409 LQEIFGLAAK
+409 LQEIFGLAAR

-430 NIFDRVLQPVKRV
+430 NIFDRVLKPVTKV
-443 EPPGVIPREAW
+443 EPPPVVESRVPYDATTFPPGAGLKTTLPKTPVIIGEPVKPDLVTSGLDKLRQGLLISTPEAKAIRGLQVRAGEGVI
-454 MVDRALPE
+454 VD
-462 EGALQTPA
+462 QS
-470 LFDPGFQTP
+470 
-479 AMLGRALE
+479 
-487 ANKAAVA
+487 
-494 EGLAAVKT
+494 
-502 TKAAKALRV
+502 
-511 DVANG
+511 
-516 VILGPDGKP
+516 GKP
-525 LSQRGVADPSLLK
+525 LFQRGAADPSLLK

-543 GLSAVA
+543 GLGAVA
-549 AKQIYDWWNSS
+549 ANQIYDWWNSS
-560 SGLSKDKARDVAQM
+560 SGLSEDKARDV
-574 AGMGLAAAGA
+574 GMGLAAAGA
-584 AAALGQGPAA
+584 A
-594 GGLKAQLGVI
+594 GVM

-611 HPFAVPGLAGPLAQ
+611 HPFAVPRLAGPLAE
-625 SLTFHPNLGV
+625 SLTFYPNLGV
-635 EAAALRAPGEPL
+635 GAAAVRAPGEPL

-670 DRAKDIVLPTGQT
+670 DRAKDIVLPNGQT
-683 LESVTDHAFG
+683 LESVTDQAFG
-693 SRRAGDYASA
+693 SAPAGDYASA
-703 DAARSAMY
+703 AAARGAKY
-711 GLRTASSGSQ
+711 GLRSVRQGSQ
-721 NAIPGLNKLIKEG
+721 SAIPGLNKLIQEG
-734 KVSLDEPVYQV
+734 KVSLDEPIYQV
-745 ATKNF
+745 ATENF
-750 NRQYG
+750 DRQYG
-755 HQGANVAYYA
+755 HQGDNVAYSA
-765 SVLTDYLSHVGDYM
+765 SVLSDYLSHVGDYM

-793 LPRAML
+793 LPRAMQ
-799 ETTANDARVAA
+799 ETTANDARIAA

-850 NKDAS
+850 NRDGS
-855 IREMRSIDLPAGEV
+855 IRKMESIDLPAGEV

-920 IVDTFNKRPAVGR
+920 IIDNFSEQPAVGR

-957 YCEDVLDGTSRVIT
+957 YCTDVLDGSSRIIS

-982 VELINAGMSP
+982 VELKQDPLTMRALRGDIGEASRVNAQKMIAEGRERP
-992 RSNQPRGGL
+992 R
-1001 DSIAQIKGPGNGAPA
+1001 SIAQIKGPGNGAPA
-1016 DYVKPYVQDFIKSGK
+1016 DYVKPYVQDFVKSGK

-1051 GRDPYIYKPGT
+1051 GIDPYTYKLGT

-1072 GYYTR
+1072 GYYTK
-1077 AELAEAYAKAGGE
+1077 AELADAYAKAGGE
-1090 IDPRYTLDDTKQQGS
+1090 IDPRYTDQRGA

-1110 LALIAG
+1110 LALLAG

-1124 ASDPDPNKL
+1124 ANDPNPD
-1133 ATLATALGA
+1133 TLANLSMALGA
-1142 GVIASRGGKFADL
+1142 GVIAARGGKFADL

-1182 HRQLLRTIGHMDQR
+1182 HRQLGRTIGNMNRQ
-1196 LDDAGKQDISQRVYE
+1196 LDEAGIQDISQRVYE

-1271 PEKFMMEQNPER
+1271 PEKYMMEQNPER

-1311 RALFEAIEMEGLSY
+1311 RALFESIEMEGLSY

-1383 YLDSDNPIRGAVLGA
+1383 YLDSDNPIRGGVLGA
-1398 AGVAGFGAMFKGK
+1398 IGVAGFGAMAKGK
-1411 PKKGGGATNLEYAL
+1411 PGNALDYTL
-1425 GLISTELGGVSQSL
+1425 GLTSTRLGGVSQPL
-1439 LLRARDYERAVL
+1439 LRRARDYERTVM
-1451 ERTDKA
+1451 ERTDRA
-1457 MDAITPF
+1457 LDAVTPF
-1464 IKEIR
+1464 IKGIK
-1469 KLPTATADALNL
+1469 KLPAAAADALNL
-1481 ALLKNNPGE
+1481 ALLRNDPGE
-1490 IAAAIKGNPVL
+1490 IAAAIKGNPAL

-1507 VQNVLAAFRAEQISM
+1507 VQNLLAAFRAEQISM

-1535 VVKDLEGLKKA
+1535 VVKDLEGLKEA
-1546 LNLPMRTH
+1546 LNQPMRTH
-1554 LETLLIKAEAEMIK
+1554 LETLLAKAEADMIK
-1568 TRGREMTDVERS
+1568 TRGRGMTDVERS

-1585 ALQTSPSNS
+1585 ALQTVPPNA
-1594 ALPGFAKARGVDV
+1594 ALPGFARARSVDV
-1607 TADLAQFYMTPTES
+1607 TADLAPFYLTPTES
-1621 LLRYIAGAVE
+1621 LLRYIVGAVE
-1631 DAEIAKFFGKDLAS
+1631 DAEVAKFFGKDLAS
-1645 KTLSNGQMATHVDKS
+1645 NKLASGQLATNVDKS
-1660 IGNLMD
+1660 IGNLV
-1666 SEMQTSKILPEQQLR
+1666 QTELAAGKISPEQQL
-1681 VESILKSRFK
+1681 EIKSILESRFK
-1691 QGERPMSEFLQDV
+1691 AGEQQMGGFLQDV
-1704 RNVSNLGLLGNFASA
+1704 RNATNLGLLGNFASA
-1719 ATQIGDAMFTVKH
+1719 ATQIGDSMMTAYH
-1732 HDWMPTLGALR
+1732 HNLMPTLSALR
-1743 MELTGSSRITPK
+1743 MKLTGSSQITTK
-1755 EFGLVNQIAEEFGG
+1755 EFGLVNHIAEEMGST
-1769 ARLSGKAVQTAFKY
+1769 RLSGKAVQTVFKY
-1783 TGFSAIDQFAKR
+1783 TGFSAIDQFAKG
-1795 LNLNAGLIKNQQ
+1795 LNLNAALIKNQK
-1807 LAQTAKGRAVLAER
+1807 LAQTPKGQAALAER
-1821 WGEAFGAEFP
+1821 WGQAFGPEFP
-1831 QLLQDLAAKRMSEP
+1831 QLLADLAGKRMSEP
-1845 VKSLLFSELSNAQPI
+1845 VKSLLFSELSNTQPI

-1875 RILYQMHTYM
+1875 RILYQMKTYM

-1890 IVRREGYQ
+1890 VVRRDAYQ

-1907 GARNLVGLAVTMSLA
+1907 GARNLVGLAAALSLA
-1922 NIPGDIVKDML
+1922 NIPGDLVKDML
-1933 AGRPVQLDKIDYVEN
+1933 AGRPIDLDKIDYVEN

-1959 MGKINRETLAKGL
+1959 MGKINRETLAKGV

-1978 AVTPPSLSMLSD
+1978 AVTPPSLSILSD

-2023 LVQAKRAERDRL
+2023 LVQAKRKERDRL
-2035 EAASPALKA
+2035 EEASPALKA

>member
-1 MAFISEADA
+1 MAFITEAEA
-10 FRRPA
+10 FR
-15 EASAPPAST
+15 SVTST
-24 PAAPAKPGNF
+24 PAAPTAAPPAEVPAAPTKVGNF
-34 ITEEEATGISVAPS
+34 IDEREATGMSAAPS
-48 MFAGVLEQGR
+48 MFAGALEQGR

-63 VGSDLRGMTQ
+63 VGADLRGITQ

-83 KVPPPTFDTDPAAN
+83 KVPPPTFDTDAAAN
-97 RFYRDRSVSPKSVM
+97 RYYRDKSVSPGSIM

-122 ALEKEL
+122 QVMKDIAN
-128 AGAPPPPPAF
+128 APPAPPTF
-138 MKNPRKYV
+138 MANPRKYV

-272 VAGVKKGV
+272 VAAAKKGV
-280 ARAVKANTARVRGV
+280 VSSAKARTAQLRGA

-307 PTLEGPLAPE
+307 PTLEGALAPE
-317 APLAPAAPAP
+317 LAPAPVAPAP
-327 GMGARLR
+327 GMGARVR
-334 GALQGVRKDWQAAS
+334 GALEGVRQDFREAS
-348 TMGTDAVAAA
+348 AMGTDAVAAA

-377 VDLTEALPAASTK
+377 VDLTEALPAAPTK

-409 LQEIFGLAAK
+409 LQEIFGLAAR

-430 NIFDRVLQPVKRV
+430 NIFDRVLQPVRRV

-462 EGALQTPA
+462 EGASQTPA

-479 AMLGRALE
+479 AMLARALE

-525 LSQRGVADPSLLK
+525 LSQRGVSDPSLLK

-549 AKQIYDWWNSS
+549 ANQIYDWWNSP
-560 SGLSKDKARDVAQM
+560 SGLSEDKARDV
-574 AGMGLAAAGA
+574 GMGLAAAGA
-584 AAALGQGPAA
+584 A
-594 GGLKAQLGVI
+594 GVM

-611 HPFAVPGLAGPLAQ
+611 HPSAVPTLAK
-625 SLTFHPNLGV
+625 SLLGRSDSRVIQMHGGTAPDLLNLV
-635 EAAALRAPGEPL
+635 ESAVLKNAL
-647 HFGETWANNAVT
+647 TMNSWSTNVVT
-659 KWLNKEAGTAA
+659 KWLNKEAGTAT
-670 DRAKDIVLPTGQT
+670 DRAKDITLPTGET
-683 LESVTDHAFG
+683 IESLTDQAFG
-693 SRRAGDYASA
+693 SRPATG
-703 DAARSAMY
+703 M
-711 GLRTASSGSQ
+711 GSLPSRD
-721 NAIPGLNKLIKEG
+721 IPGLTKLIEEG
-734 KVSLDEPVYQV
+734 KVGADTRIYQV
-745 ATKNF
+745 A
-750 NRQYG
+750 NRISDVQVG
-755 HQGANVAYYA
+755 HQGDRIGESRELLNE
-765 SVLTDYLSHVGDYM
+765 YLSHVGDYM

-799 ETTANDARVAA
+799 ETSANDARIAA
-810 QALKDFTKPNPIRIA
+810 QALKDFTKPNLIRIA

-836 SYPSEMAPARTFSF
+836 SYPSEMAPARKFSF
-850 NKDAS
+850 NKDGS
-855 IREMRSIDLPAGEV
+855 IRQMDSINLPAGEV

-883 PEQASRILPLDSW
+883 PAQASRILPLDSW
-896 GANTAIGRV
+896 GTNTAIGRV
-905 PPDMRYKAVDAKGKV
+905 PPDMRYKAVDARGKV
-920 IVDTFNKRPAVGR
+920 IIDNFSKQPAVGR

-942 QMAQEGNALGHCVGG
+942 QLAQEGNALGHCVGG
-957 YCEDVLDGTSRVIT
+957 YCDNVLAGESRIIT

-982 VELINAGMSP
+982 VELGSQYALP
-992 RSNQPRGGL
+992 GG
-1001 DSIAQIKGPGNGAPA
+1001 IPKKFIEQIKGPGNGAPA
-1016 DYVKPYVQDFIKSGK
+1016 DYVQPYVQDFVKSGK

-1041 GLLPYKTAMG
+1041 GLLPYKTVMG

-1072 GYYTR
+1072 GYYSR
-1077 AELAEAYAKAGGE
+1077 AELADAYAKAGGE
-1090 IDPRYTLDDTKQQGS
+1090 IDPKYTWDATKQQGS

-1124 ASDPDPNKL
+1124 ASDPDPDKL

-1176 QIWEDT
+1176 QIWENT
-1182 HRQLLRTIGHMDQR
+1182 NRQLGRTIGNMNRQ
-1196 LDDAGKQDISQRVYE
+1196 LDEAGIQDISQRVYE

-1220 PDEPGGFRG
+1220 PDDPGGFRG
-1229 DAKLSTFLHGVA
+1229 EAKLSTFLHGVA

-1271 PEKFMMEQNPER
+1271 PEKYMMEQNPER
-1283 YQSAEDITANNQL
+1283 YQSAEDVTANNQL

-1345 AKDALSQS
+1345 AKDALGQS

-1364 DADAVIALG
+1364 DTDAVIALG
-1373 ALGSGVALGA
+1373 ALGSGVALGT
-1383 YLDSDNPIRGAVLGA
+1383 YLDSDNPIRGGVLGA
-1398 AGVAGFGAMFKGK
+1398 IGVAGFGAMAKGK
-1411 PKKGGGATNLEYAL
+1411 PGKGLEYTLGLVSTNL
-1425 GLISTELGGVSQSL
+1425 GGISQPL
-1439 LLRARDYERAVL
+1439 LRRARDYERFVM

-1457 MDAITPF
+1457 LDAVTPF
-1464 IKEIR
+1464 IKGIK
-1469 KLPTATADALNL
+1469 KLPTAAADALNL
-1481 ALLKNNPGE
+1481 ALLRNDPGE

-1507 VQNVLAAFRAEQISM
+1507 VQNLLEAFRAEQIGL

-1527 GVNEYFPR
+1527 GVNDYFPR
-1535 VVKDLEGLKKA
+1535 VVKDLEGLKEA
-1546 LNLPMRTH
+1546 LSLPMRTQ
-1554 LETLLIKAEAEMIK
+1554 LENSLAKAEADMIK
-1568 TRGREMTDVERS
+1568 ARGRGLTDVERS

-1585 ALQTSPSNS
+1585 SLLAS
-1594 ALPGFAKARGVDV
+1594 APNASLPGFAKARGVDV

-1621 LLRYIAGAVE
+1621 LLRYIVGAVE
-1631 DAEIAKFFGKDLAS
+1631 DAEVAKFFGKDLAS
-1645 KTLSNGQMATHVDKS
+1645 KKLANGQMATHVDDS
-1660 IGNLMD
+1660 IGNLIQ
-1666 SEMQTSKILPEQQLR
+1666 SEMKSGALSADQQLAIK
-1681 VESILKSRFK
+1681 SILESRFK
-1691 QGERPMSEFLQDV
+1691 QGEQQMGGFLQDV
-1704 RNVSNLGLLGNFASA
+1704 RNATNIGLLGNFASA
-1719 ATQIGDAMFTVKH
+1719 ATQIGDSLMTAYH
-1732 HDWMPTLGALR
+1732 HGLMPTLGALR
-1743 MELTGSSRITPK
+1743 MKLTGSSQITPK
-1755 EFGLVNQIAEEFGG
+1755 EFGLVNHIAEEMGST
-1769 ARLSGKAVQTAFKY
+1769 RITGKALQTLFKY
-1783 TGFSAIDQFAKR
+1783 TGFSAIDQFAKG
-1795 LNLNAGLIKNQQ
+1795 LNLQAGLIKNQK
-1807 LAQTAKGRAVLAER
+1807 LAQTAKGQAVLAER

-1831 QLLQDLAAKRMSEP
+1831 QLLADLAAKRMSEP

-1860 TKLEVPQAYLDHPNG
+1860 TKLEVPQAYLDRPNG
-1875 RILYQMHTYM
+1875 RILYQMKTYM

-1890 IVRREGYQ
+1890 VVRRDAYQ

-1907 GARNLVGLAVTMSLA
+1907 GARNLVGLAAAMSLA

-1933 AGRPVQLDKIDYVEN
+1933 SNRPVNLDKIDYVEN

-1959 MGKINRETLAKGL
+1959 MGKINRETLAKGI

-2023 LVQAKRAERDRL
+2023 LVQAKRKERDRL
-2035 EAASPALKA
+2035 EEASPALKA

>member
-15 EASAPPAST
+15 EASASPAST
-24 PAAPAKPGNF
+24 PAAPAKLGNF
-34 ITEEEATGISVAPS
+34 ITEEEATGYSAAPS
-48 MFAGVLEQGR
+48 AFDILGGQARAVTERLSAGAR
-58 ALAGQ
+58 NLA
-63 VGSDLRGMTQ
+63 R
-73 PFRSVLRDSP
+73 PFSSVLWDA
-83 KVPPPTFDTDPAAN
+83 KPTPAFDTDPAAN
-97 RFYRDRSVSPKSVM
+97 RFYRDRSVSPGSVM

-128 AGAPPPPPAF
+128 AGAPPPPPTFLA
-138 MKNPRKYV
+138 NPRKFV
-146 EGMTLGTGGQIS
+146 EGMTLGTVGQVS

-173 YNYARLY
+173 YNYSRLY

-199 KDKWPQQL
+199 KDKWPQEL

-215 KSMGPEAQYFYENN
+215 KAMGPEALYFYENN
-229 PVAFAMHYIGK
+229 PVAFVMGHIGK
-240 GIEAAAGGAGAA
+240 GIETVASGAGAA
-252 SGIPVGDIM
+252 TGTPVGDIM
-261 NLADATMGLLG
+261 NLADATMGWLG

-280 ARAVKANTARVRGV
+280 TSSVKARTAQLRGA

-307 PTLEGPLAPE
+307 PMFAKGPLAPE

-334 GALQGVRKDWQAAS
+334 GAVTGLREDWQAAS

-366 ARIAALTPETP
+366 ARIAAIKPI
-377 VDLTEALPAASTK
+377 DLTEAPPAAPTK
-390 AELKAQTAAVDSL
+390 AELKAQADAVDSL
-403 VVDKTK
+403 VVDKAK

-430 NIFDRVLQPVKRV
+430 NIFDRVLKPTTKV
-443 EPPGVIPREAW
+443 EPLPLAEPRAPYDATTFPPGEGPKTTLAGPPTIIGETVTPDLVTSGLDKLKQGLLISAREAKAIRGLQVRAGEGVI
-454 MVDRALPE
+454 VD
-462 EGALQTPA
+462 QS
-470 LFDPGFQTP
+470 
-479 AMLGRALE
+479 
-487 ANKAAVA
+487 
-494 EGLAAVKT
+494 
-502 TKAAKALRV
+502 
-511 DVANG
+511 
-516 VILGPDGKP
+516 GKP
-525 LSQRGVADPSLLK
+525 LFQRGSSDTSLLK
-538 VLGLM
+538 VLTLM
-543 GLSAVA
+543 GLSGIA
-549 AKQIYDWWNSS
+549 AKQIYDWWNSP
-560 SGLSKDKARDVAQM
+560 SGLSEDNTRDV
-574 AGMGLAAAGA
+574 GMGLAAAGA
-584 AAALGQGPAA
+584 AGVM
-594 GGLKAQLGVI
+594 KA
-604 KPKGGMW
+604 KGGMW
-611 HPFAVPGLAGPLAQ
+611 HPFTVPRLAGPLAE
-625 SLTFHPNLGV
+625 SLTFNPRLGV
-635 EAAALRAPGEPL
+635 GAEGLRAPGEPL
-647 HFGETWANNAVT
+647 QFGETWANNAVT

-670 DRAKDIVLPTGQT
+670 DRAKDIVLPNGQT
-683 LESVTDHAFG
+683 LESVTDQAFG
-693 SRRAGDYASA
+693 SRPAGDYASA
-703 DAARSAMY
+703 AAARSAASALPRPM
-711 GLRTASSGSQ
+711 LRQGSQ
-721 NAIPGLNKLIKEG
+721 SAIPGLNKLIQEG

-745 ATKNF
+745 ASKSF
-750 NRQYG
+750 DRQYG
-755 HQGANVAYYA
+755 HQGENVGYSAD
-765 SVLTDYLSHVGDYM
+765 VLTDYLSHVGDYM
-779 RSLNLTPEKLQQYD
+779 RSLNLAPEKLQQYD

-799 ETTANDARVAA
+799 ETSANDARIAA

-850 NKDAS
+850 NRDGS
-855 IREMRSIDLPAGEV
+855 IRKMESIDLPAGEV

-896 GANTAIGRV
+896 GENTAIGRV
-905 PPDMRYKAVDAKGKV
+905 QPYMRYKAVDAKGKV
-920 IVDTFNKRPAVGR
+920 IIDNFSKDPAIGR

-957 YCEDVLDGTSRVIT
+957 YCADVIAGHSRIIT

-982 VELINAGMSP
+982 VELKPLRQLPINHP
-992 RSNQPRGGL
+992 LRGRLLPGVEYNAEL
-1001 DSIAQIKGPGNGAPA
+1001 AKLPADIAQIKGPGNGAPA
-1016 DYVKPYVQDFIKSGK
+1016 DYVQPYVQDFVKSGK
-1031 WSDVKDLDNA
+1031 WGDVLDLGNA
-1041 GLLPYKTAMG
+1041 GLVRNMVTG
-1051 GRDPYIYKPGT
+1051 
-1062 VDYQA
+1062 
-1067 ITLEP
+1067 
-1072 GYYTR
+1072 
-1077 AELAEAYAKAGGE
+1077 AYEQRVPA
-1090 IDPRYTLDDTKQQGS
+1090 RYEQGS
-1105 AKPEQ
+1105 ARPEQ

-1124 ASDPDPNKL
+1124 ASDPDPDKL

-1176 QIWEDT
+1176 QIWENT
-1182 HRQLLRTIGHMDQR
+1182 NRQLGRTIGNMNRQ
-1196 LDDAGKQDISQRVYE
+1196 LDESGIQDISQRVYE

-1220 PDEPGGFRG
+1220 PDDPGGFRG
-1229 DAKLSTFLHGVA
+1229 EAKLSTFLHGVA

-1256 ATDSMTVDAEGTTAV
+1256 ATDSMTVDTEGMTAV
-1271 PEKFMMEQNPER
+1271 PEKYMMEQNPER
-1283 YQSAEDITANNQL
+1283 YQSAEDVTSNNQL

-1345 AKDALSQS
+1345 AKDALGQS

-1383 YLDSDNPIRGAVLGA
+1383 YLDSDNPIRGGVLGA
-1398 AGVAGFGAMFKGK
+1398 IGVAGFGAMAKGK
-1411 PKKGGGATNLEYAL
+1411 PGNALDYTL
-1425 GLISTELGGVSQSL
+1425 GLVSTRLGSISQPL
-1439 LLRARDYERAVL
+1439 LRRARDYERTVM

-1457 MDAITPF
+1457 LDSVTPF
-1464 IKEIR
+1464 IKGI
-1469 KLPTATADALNL
+1469 KQLPTAAADALNL
-1481 ALLKNNPGE
+1481 ALLRNVPGE
-1490 IAAAIKGNPVL
+1490 ISAALQGNPAL

-1507 VQNVLAAFRAEQISM
+1507 VQNLLAAFRAEQISM

-1535 VVKDLEGLKKA
+1535 VVKDLEGLKEA
-1546 LNLPMRTH
+1546 LNQPMRTH
-1554 LETLLIKAEAEMIK
+1554 LETLLAKAEADMIK
-1568 TRGREMTDVERS
+1568 TRGRGMTDVERS

-1585 ALQTSPSNS
+1585 ALQTVPPNA
-1594 ALPGFAKARGVDV
+1594 ALPGFARSRSVDV
-1607 TADLAQFYMTPTES
+1607 TADLAPFYLTPTES
-1621 LLRYIAGAVE
+1621 LLRYIVGAVE
-1631 DAEIAKFFGKDLAS
+1631 DAEVAKFFGKDLAS
-1645 KTLSNGQMATHVDKS
+1645 NKLANGQLATNVDKS
-1660 IGNLMD
+1660 IGNLV
-1666 SEMQTSKILPEQQLR
+1666 QTELAAGKISPEQQL
-1681 VESILKSRFK
+1681 EIKSILESRFK
-1691 QGERPMSEFLQDV
+1691 SGEQQMGGFLQDV
-1704 RNVSNLGLLGNFASA
+1704 RNATNLGLLGNFASA
-1719 ATQIGDAMFTVKH
+1719 ATQIGDSMMTAYH
-1732 HDWMPTLGALR
+1732 HSLMPTLGALR
-1743 MELTGSSRITPK
+1743 MKLTGSSQITTK
-1755 EFGLVNQIAEEFGG
+1755 EFGLVNHIAEEMGST
-1769 ARLSGKAVQTAFKY
+1769 RLSGKAVQTVFKY
-1783 TGFSAIDQFAKR
+1783 TGFSAIDQFAKG
-1795 LNLNAGLIKNQQ
+1795 LNLNAALIKNQK
-1807 LAQTAKGRAVLAER
+1807 LAQTPKGQAALAER
-1821 WGEAFGAEFP
+1821 WGQAFGPEFS

-1845 VKSLLFSELSNAQPI
+1845 VKSLLFSELSNTQPI

-1875 RILYQMHTYM
+1875 RILYQMKTYM

-1890 IVRREGYQ
+1890 VVRRDAYQ

-1907 GARNLVGLAVTMSLA
+1907 GARNLVGLAAALSLA
-1922 NIPGDIVKDML
+1922 NIPGDLVKDML
-1933 AGRPVQLDKIDYVEN
+1933 AGRPIDLDKIDYVEN

-1959 MGKINRETLAKGL
+1959 MGKINRETLAKGV

-1978 AVTPPSLSMLSD
+1978 AVTPPSLSILSD

-2023 LVQAKRAERDRL
+2023 LVQAKRAARDRL
-2035 EAASPALKA
+2035 EEQSPALKA

>member
-1 MAFISEADA
+1 MAFITEAEA
-10 FRRPA
+10 FR
-15 EASAPPAST
+15 SVTST
-24 PAAPAKPGNF
+24 PAAPTAAPPAEVPAAPPKVGNF
-34 ITEEEATGISVAPS
+34 IDEREATGMSAAPS
-48 MFAGVLEQGR
+48 MFAGALEQGR
-58 ALAGQ
+58 VLAGQ
-63 VGSDLRGMTQ
+63 VGSDLRGITQ

-83 KVPPPTFDTDPAAN
+83 KVPPPTFDTDAAAN
-97 RFYRDRSVSPKSVM
+97 RYYRDKSVSPGSVM

-122 ALEKEL
+122 QVMKDL
-128 AGAPPPPPAF
+128 ANAPPPPPTF
-138 MKNPRKYV
+138 MKDPRGYV
-146 EGMTLGTGGQIS
+146 QGITLGTAGQLS

-164 PKSVLGSAV
+164 PKGVIAGAGYFGS
-173 YNYARLY
+173 RIY
-180 DELFTKVPRADSV
+180 DELFTKTSREESI
-193 KNAQAL
+193 KQTQAL
-199 KDKWPQQL
+199 KDKWPEQL

-215 KSMGPEAQYFYENN
+215 KAMGPEALYFYESN
-229 PVAFAMHYIGK
+229 PVAFALGHVNKIV
-240 GIEAAAGGAGAA
+240 EAA
-252 SGIPVGDIM
+252 SGGVSTVSGIPIEDLR
-261 NLADATMGLLG
+261 NFTEATMAWLG
-272 VAGVKKGV
+272 VAGFKKGV
-280 ARAVKANTARVRGV
+280 ESSFKARTPQIRRL

-307 PTLEGPLAPE
+307 PTLEGALAPE
-317 APLAPAAPAP
+317 LPPTPVAPAP
-327 GMGARLR
+327 GMGARVR
-334 GALQGVRKDWQAAS
+334 GALQGVRRDFREA
-348 TMGTDAVAAA
+348 TDMGTDAVAAA

-377 VDLTEALPAASTK
+377 VDLTEALPAAPTK

-409 LQEIFGLAAK
+409 LQEIFGLAAR

-430 NIFDRVLQPVKRV
+430 NIFDRVLQPVRRV

-462 EGALQTPA
+462 EGASQAPA
-470 LFDPGFQTP
+470 LFDPSFQTP

-525 LSQRGVADPSLLK
+525 LSQRGAADPSLLK

-549 AKQIYDWWNSS
+549 ANQIYDWWNSS
-560 SGLSKDKARDVAQM
+560 SGLSEDKARDVAQM
-574 AGMGLAAAGA
+574 AGIGLAAAGA

-594 GGLKAQLGVI
+594 GGLKAQLG
-604 KPKGGMW
+604 
-611 HPFAVPGLAGPLAQ
+611 AALAG
-625 SLTFHPNLGV
+625 
-635 EAAALRAPGEPL
+635 
-647 HFGETWANNAVT
+647 
-659 KWLNKEAGTAA
+659 
-670 DRAKDIVLPTGQT
+670 
-683 LESVTDHAFG
+683 
-693 SRRAGDYASA
+693 
-703 DAARSAMY
+703 
-711 GLRTASSGSQ
+711 
-721 NAIPGLNKLIKEG
+721 
-734 KVSLDEPVYQV
+734 
-745 ATKNF
+745 
-750 NRQYG
+750 
-755 HQGANVAYYA
+755 
-765 SVLTDYLSHVGDYM
+765 
-779 RSLNLTPEKLQQYD
+779 
-793 LPRAML
+793 
-799 ETTANDARVAA
+799 
-810 QALKDFTKPNPIRIA
+810 
-825 DTQALPVYEGK
+825 
-836 SYPSEMAPARTFSF
+836 
-850 NKDAS
+850 
-855 IREMRSIDLPAGEV
+855 
-869 QYTWHE
+869 
-875 LKLPDALT
+875 
-883 PEQASRILPLDSW
+883 
-896 GANTAIGRV
+896 
-905 PPDMRYKAVDAKGKV
+905 
-920 IVDTFNKRPAVGR
+920 
-933 TPEEAHLAG
+933 
-942 QMAQEGNALGHCVGG
+942 
-957 YCEDVLDGTSRVIT
+957 
-971 LRDQLGRSYAT
+971 
-982 VELINAGMSP
+982 
-992 RSNQPRGGL
+992 
-1001 DSIAQIKGPGNGAPA
+1001 
-1016 DYVKPYVQDFIKSGK
+1016 
-1031 WSDVKDLDNA
+1031 
-1041 GLLPYKTAMG
+1041 
-1051 GRDPYIYKPGT
+1051 
-1062 VDYQA
+1062 
-1067 ITLEP
+1067 
-1072 GYYTR
+1072 
-1077 AELAEAYAKAGGE
+1077 
-1090 IDPRYTLDDTKQQGS
+1090 
-1105 AKPEQ
+1105 
-1110 LALIAG
+1110 
-1116 GAAAAAYL
+1116 
-1124 ASDPDPNKL
+1124 
-1133 ATLATALGA
+1133 
-1142 GVIASRGGKFADL
+1142 L

-1182 HRQLLRTIGHMDQR
+1182 HRQLGRTIGNMNRQ
-1196 LDDAGKQDISQRVYE
+1196 LDEAGIQDISQRVYE

-1229 DAKLSTFLHGVA
+1229 EAKLSTFLHGVA

-1271 PEKFMMEQNPER
+1271 PEKYMMEQNPER
-1283 YQSAEDITANNQL
+1283 YQSAQDLAKNNEVAVRVQR
-1296 AQQMQKA
+1296 A
-1303 LDKLPEDS
+1303 LDRLTPEHRSVFD
-1311 RALFEAIEMEGLSY
+1311 AIELEGLSY
-1325 QEAADRFGI
+1325 EEAAAQLNV
-1334 PIGTVRSRVSR
+1334 PIGTVRSRLSR
-1345 AKDALSQS
+1345 AKEQLQASFRDYVDPKTGKFQS
-1353 LRQYRTQGGKI
+1353 GKI

-1383 YLDSDNPIRGAVLGA
+1383 YLDSDNPIRGGVLGA

-1425 GLISTELGGVSQSL
+1425 GLISTELGGISQSL

-1451 ERTDKA
+1451 ERTDQA

-1464 IKEIR
+1464 IKGIR

-1507 VQNVLAAFRAEQISM
+1507 VQNVLAAFRAEQIGM

-1535 VVKDLEGLKKA
+1535 VVKDLEGLKEA

-1554 LETLLIKAEAEMIK
+1554 LETLLVKAEAEMIK

-1585 ALQTSPSNS
+1585 ALQTSSSNS

-1631 DAEIAKFFGKDLAS
+1631 DAEVAKFFGKDLAS

-1666 SEMQTSKILPEQQLR
+1666 SEMQTGKISPEQQLR
-1681 VESILKSRFK
+1681 IESILKSRFK
-1691 QGERPMSEFLQDV
+1691 QGERPMSEFFQDV
-1704 RNVSNLGLLGNFASA
+1704 RNVTNLGLLGNFASA

-1831 QLLQDLAAKRMSEP
+1831 QLLQDLAAKRISEP

-1860 TKLEVPQAYLDHPNG
+1860 TKLELPQAYLEHPNG

-1922 NIPGDIVKDML
+1922 NIPGDIIKDML
-1933 AGRPVQLDKIDYVEN
+1933 SNRPVNLDKIDYVEN

-1959 MGKINRETLAKGL
+1959 MGKINRETLAKGI

-1978 AVTPPSLSMLSD
+1978 AVTPPSLSILSD

-2023 LVQAKRAERDRL
+2023 LVQAKRKERDRL
-2035 EAASPALKA
+2035 EEASPALKA